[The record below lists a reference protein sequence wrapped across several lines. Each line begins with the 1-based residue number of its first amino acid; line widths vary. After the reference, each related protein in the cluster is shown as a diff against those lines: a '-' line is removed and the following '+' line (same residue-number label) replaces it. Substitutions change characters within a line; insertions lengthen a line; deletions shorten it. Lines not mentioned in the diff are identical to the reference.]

1 VRKVVPPSFGLF
13 RLPRLLLAYELL
25 HLLHHF
31 SSLDLLLL
39 LWVIRVRPTRVWKL
53 SAPPPLSSP
62 YRRIVRTSMYCDS
75 TMASTSSICS
85 RISCLADGVPS
96 TCRRSEKKCCPDAQ
110 FNQSEP
116 SHHRQ
121 PATRHPPARDRHLTL
136 MQARVHESKPIPHIR
151 IAHRS
156 HRCSYSVCTA
166 PSSQPGQVV
175 QSAFQCASRPRP
187 RREGEI

>member
-1 VRKVVPPSFGLF
+1 MRKVVPPSFGLL

-39 LWVIRVRPTRVWKL
+39 LWVTRVSPTHVWKL
-53 SAPPPLSSP
+53 SAPPLSDALCVP
-62 YRRIVRTSMYCDS
+62 PCTAIRRWP
-75 TMASTSSICS
+75 AH
-85 RISCLADGVPS
+85 
-96 TCRRSEKKCCPDAQ
+96 RRSVRESLAWRTVCPAHAEDQKRSAAQ
-110 FNQSEP
+110 THIQSVRVHLSP
-116 SHHRQ
+116 L
-121 PATRHPPARDRHLTL
+121 PATATRHRHPPPPPPPPARDRHLTL
-136 MQARVHESKPIPHIR
+136 HERKPIPHIR

-187 RREGEI
+187 RREGGK